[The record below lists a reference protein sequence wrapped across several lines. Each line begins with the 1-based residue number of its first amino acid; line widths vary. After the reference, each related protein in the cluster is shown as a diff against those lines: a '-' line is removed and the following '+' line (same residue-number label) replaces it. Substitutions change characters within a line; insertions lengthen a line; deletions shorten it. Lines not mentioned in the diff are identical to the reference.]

1 MEMAC
6 FGAWAGAFSRA
17 VAVTVVALRAFIRA
31 VAVTVVVPR
40 GSVHSATCVVCGP
53 WLSAHFVFAGSL
65 FA

>member
-1 MEMAC
+1 MAC

-17 VAVTVVALRAFIRA
+17 VAVTVVALR
-31 VAVTVVVPR
+31 
-40 GSVHSATCVVCGP
+40 GSVHSAACVVFGP